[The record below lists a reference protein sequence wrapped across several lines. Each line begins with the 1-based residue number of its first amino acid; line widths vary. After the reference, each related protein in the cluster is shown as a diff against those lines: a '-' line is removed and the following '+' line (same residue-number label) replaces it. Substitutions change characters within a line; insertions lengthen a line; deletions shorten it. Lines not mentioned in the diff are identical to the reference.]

1 MNTLLNK
8 DEWIALNDII
18 KKTFSQIGCSADQA
32 TNAFIDLCNKIYEY
46 SKEENPPTI
55 EIRGGKGNQRMG
67 LVQPSTSTKIESP
80 NLKDNLEIFNADY
93 DDNECTYIIPT
104 VIEKPIKMVLET
116 NGDEFMWKEDVNLD
130 IN

>member
-8 DEWIALNDII
+8 DEQIALNDII

-55 EIRGGKGNQRMG
+55 KIRGGKGNQRMG
-67 LVQPSTSTKIESP
+67 LVQPSTSTEIENP
-80 NLKDNLEIFNADY
+80 KTKDDLEIFNANFSNNY
-93 DDNECTYIIPT
+93 FI
-104 VIEKPIKMVLET
+104 
-116 NGDEFMWKEDVNLD
+116 
-130 IN
+130 